1 MILAVPVEGSR
12 GLDSLQTA
20 ARPPELTSC
29 STGAHARRPPSGEN
43 TSMDR
48 QLLSG
53 DEAVALAALHAG
65 VALGTGYPGTPS
77 TEILEMFSEL
87 GGRAQ
92 WAPNEKVALEVGLG
106 AAFGNARTL
115 VTMKHVGLN
124 VAADPLFTAAYTG
137 VSGALIVVTADDP
150 GMSSSQNEQDNRR
163 YAIAAALPMIEPA
176 DSQEA
181 YDFFFTA
188 VEMSERWKI
197 PVLYRMTTRV
207 CHSKSIVTPAD
218 RGDAGAPAP
227 ATAPHFEHDIAGRV
241 MIPANARPAHRR
253 LRAKLA
259 EIAAWGESPEAAA
272 LNRVE
277 PGSGALGIIASGVSC
292 LHSAEAAPGAAILK
306 IGLVNPLPVERA
318 RAFAA
323 SVERVV
329 VVEEGDPVIADS
341 LRAAGIALDSKP
353 EMYRFGELDVERVR
367 RILAGDTSP
376 EPAPARGKPPELCPA
391 CPYHTVYGTL
401 RKHDCIVAG
410 DIGCYTLGALP
421 PYQAMDTCVAM
432 GASIGVGLGLRH
444 VLPPAEAR
452 RVVSVIGDSTFVH
465 SGISGL
471 VEMAYNPPATG
482 HVVLVLDNG
491 TTAMTGQ
498 QEHPGTGRTLERLP
512 TSKLSI
518 EGVATAIGIGSVTV
532 IDPYADPEGFERLLL
547 ERLAVPELSVIV
559 ARRPCIL
566 AAADIRKWE
575 QQAADLR
582 ARAAAQAAFDLP
594 LEDR

>member
-1 MILAVPVEGSR
+1 
-12 GLDSLQTA
+12 
-20 ARPPELTSC
+20 
-29 STGAHARRPPSGEN
+29 
-43 TSMDR
+43 MDR

-53 DEAVALAALHAG
+53 DEAVALAALHAD

-77 TEILEMFSEL
+77 TEILETFSEL

-106 AAFGNARTL
+106 AAYGNVRAL

-137 VSGALIVVTADDP
+137 VNGALIVITADDP

-163 YAIAAALPMIEPA
+163 YAIAAGLPMIEPA

-188 VEMSERWKI
+188 VEISERWKI

-207 CHSKSIVTPAD
+207 CHSKSIVVARSAD
-218 RGDAGAPAP
+218 GGAGIGGAAS
-227 ATAPHFEHDIAGRV
+227 AHAPHFEHDITGRV

-277 PGSGALGIIASGVSC
+277 PGSGGHSLGLIASGVSC
-292 LHSAEAAPGAAILK
+292 LHAAEAAPGATILR

-341 LRAAGIALDSKP
+341 LRAAGIALESKP
-353 EMYRFGELDVERVR
+353 EMYRFGELDVARVR

-410 DIGCYTLGALP
+410 DIGCYTLGVLP
-421 PYQAMDTCVAM
+421 PYEAMDTCVAM

-498 QEHPGTGRTLERLP
+498 QEHAGTGRTLDHLP
-512 TSKLSI
+512 TNKLSI
-518 EGVATAIGIGSVTV
+518 EGVATAVGIGSVTV

-547 ERLAVPELSVIV
+547 ERLAAPELSVIV
-559 ARRPCIL
+559 ARRPCVL

-582 ARAAAQAAFDLP
+582 ARAALQAAFDMP
-594 LEDR
+594 PEER

>member
-1 MILAVPVEGSR
+1 ME
-12 GLDSLQTA
+12 
-20 ARPPELTSC
+20 
-29 STGAHARRPPSGEN
+29 
-43 TSMDR
+43 R

-77 TEILEMFSEL
+77 TEILETFSEL

-106 AAFGNARTL
+106 AAFGNARAI

-124 VAADPLFTAAYTG
+124 VAADPFFTAAYTG
-137 VSGALIVVTADDP
+137 VAGALIVVSADDP

-163 YAIAAALPMIEPA
+163 YAVAAGLPAIEPS

-181 YDFFFTA
+181 YDFLFTA
-188 VEMSERWKI
+188 IEISERWHL
-197 PVLYRMTTRV
+197 PVLFRMTTRV
-207 CHSKSIVTPAD
+207 CHSKSIVVALDAADWEPA
-218 RGDAGAPAP
+218 R
-227 ATAPHFEHDIAGRV
+227 APHFEHDIAGRV

-259 EIAAWGESPEAAA
+259 EIAAWGEDCS

-277 PGSGALGIIASGVSC
+277 PGDRSLGIIASGVSY
-292 LHSAEAAPGAAILK
+292 LHAAEAAPGAAIFK
-306 IGLVNPLPVERA
+306 IGLVNPLPIERA

-323 SVERVV
+323 SVERCV

-341 LRAAGIALDSKP
+341 LRAAGVLVESKA
-353 EMYRFGELDVERVR
+353 EMYRFGELDVARVG
-367 RILAGDTSP
+367 RILSGDVTP
-376 EPAPARGKPPELCPA
+376 EPAPPRGKPPELCPA
-391 CPYHTVYGTL
+391 CPYHIVYGTL
-401 RKHDCIVAG
+401 AKHDCIVAG
-410 DIGCYTLGALP
+410 DIGCYTLGVLP
-421 PYQAMDTCVAM
+421 PYRAMDSCVAM

-498 QEHPGTGRTLERLP
+498 QEHPGTGRTLDHGP
-512 TSKLSI
+512 TNKLSI
-518 EGVATAIGIGSVTV
+518 EGVASAIGIGSVTV

-547 ERLAVPELSVIV
+547 ERLAATELSVIV

-575 QQAADLR
+575 QQAAELR
-582 ARAAAQAAFDLP
+582 ARAPAQAAFDLP
-594 LEDR
+594 GGDE

>member
-1 MILAVPVEGSR
+1 ME
-12 GLDSLQTA
+12 
-20 ARPPELTSC
+20 
-29 STGAHARRPPSGEN
+29 
-43 TSMDR
+43 R

-77 TEILEMFSEL
+77 TEILETFSEL

-106 AAFGNARTL
+106 AAFGNARAI

-137 VSGALIVVTADDP
+137 VAGALIVVSADDP
-150 GMSSSQNEQDNRR
+150 GMSSSQNEQDNSR
-163 YAIAAALPMIEPA
+163 YAVAAGLPAIEPS

-181 YDFFFTA
+181 YDFLFTA
-188 VEMSERWKI
+188 IEISERWHL
-197 PVLYRMTTRV
+197 PVLFRMTTRV
-207 CHSKSIVTPAD
+207 CHSKSIVVALDAADWEPA
-218 RGDAGAPAP
+218 R
-227 ATAPHFEHDIAGRV
+227 APHFEHDIAGRV

-259 EIAAWGESPEAAA
+259 EIAAWGEDCS

-277 PGSGALGIIASGVSC
+277 PGDRSLGIIASGVSY
-292 LHSAEAAPGAAILK
+292 LHAAEAAPGAAIFK
-306 IGLVNPLPVERA
+306 IGLVNPLPIERA

-323 SVERVV
+323 SVERCV

-341 LRAAGIALDSKP
+341 LRAAGVLVESKA
-353 EMYRFGELDVERVR
+353 EMYRFGELDVARVG
-367 RILAGDTSP
+367 RILSGDVTP
-376 EPAPARGKPPELCPA
+376 EPAPPRGKPPELCPA
-391 CPYHTVYGTL
+391 CPYHIVYGTL
-401 RKHDCIVAG
+401 AKHDCIVAG
-410 DIGCYTLGALP
+410 DIGCYTLGVLP
-421 PYQAMDTCVAM
+421 PYRAMDSCVAM

-465 SGISGL
+465 SGISVL

-498 QEHPGTGRTLERLP
+498 QEHPGTGRTLDHGP
-512 TSKLSI
+512 TNKLSI
-518 EGVATAIGIGSVTV
+518 EGVASAIGIGSVTV

-547 ERLAVPELSVIV
+547 ERLAATELSVIV

-575 QQAADLR
+575 QQAAELR
-582 ARAAAQAAFDLP
+582 ARAPAQAAFDLP
-594 LEDR
+594 GGDE